1 MFQNLLPKNL
11 PSLPSK
17 AYFQKELNLIT
28 EATKDNIPVNS
39 VESLNNKLL
48 FLTIVISSGLL
59 SITFL
64 NYQFAN
70 SREET
75 QKLVSSINSRY
86 ENLSINI
93 KNLPETNDR
102 FKKYVMIKNSKTRTL
117 FVFEFLDKLS
127 TNVQN
132 EELVKV
138 EVIPEKLNDA
148 YTGKNYV
155 TFIYNSSNPS
165 IFELLNQ
172 TLKNEVSFKNIQTDK
187 ILIENENF
195 QYVIKGELYER

>member
-1 MFQNLLPKNL
+1 MLQNLLPKNL

-28 EATKDNIPVNS
+28 EATKDNLPVNS

-102 FKKYVMIKNSKTRTL
+102 FKKYVMTKNSKTRTL

-127 TNVQN
+127 TNLQN

-172 TLKNEVSFKNIQTDK
+172 TLKNDTSFKNIQTDK

>member
-1 MFQNLLPKNL
+1 MLQNLLPKNL

-64 NYQFAN
+64 NYEFAN

-102 FKKYVMIKNSKTRTL
+102 FKKYVMTKNSKTRTL

-127 TNVQN
+127 TNIQN

-148 YTGKNYV
+148 YTGKNYI

-165 IFELLNQ
+165 IFELINQ
-172 TLKNEVSFKNIQTDK
+172 IVKNATSFKNIQTEK